1 MAARILI
8 VDDDKMTRV
17 ALEAMFRN
25 DPGLAGLDV
34 AITSAADG
42 HAALAVLAEAPPQV
56 AVVDLLMPRMDGFA
70 TCKALREHPRGHEID
85 LCVISGVYRDAAIKT
100 RVESELGAHFFAKP
114 DGLRDLIRHVAE
126 ALRRRSSAT
135 ACASCRRP
143 PSTSCRWRRS
153 PSGRCRS
160 ISPPPPGSASRRC
173 TRGCAGRR
181 PPTSSA

>member
-114 DGLRDLIRHVAE
+114 DGLRDLIRHVALPM
-126 ALRRRSSAT
+126 ASLDAVKSRMSSASWK
-135 ACASCRRP
+135 ARPAS
-143 PSTSCRWRRS
+143 S
-153 PSGRCRS
+153 PNRVR
-160 ISPPPPGSASRRC
+160 ALN
-173 TRGCAGRR
+173 
-181 PPTSSA
+181 